1 MVGYSHS
8 LTDIGLRSK
17 SVPYSRIATYPI
29 FCIMGAHK
37 IVKETFSTRG
47 NFVKSM
53 QLSRP
58 LLQTKGFTLIEL
70 LVVIVII
77 GVLSAI
83 ALPGYLNQAAKAR
96 GSEAKSSVGT
106 INRSQQA
113 YRLEKSSFA
122 GTLTN
127 LDVKLSGKFYSYN
140 VGTATAT
147 DSSVQAV
154 NLSTDLKSYS
164 GAIAQVVAG
173 GVDFFGQVVCES
185 TSINGVIPTPVAPTS
200 AGVAPA
206 NGSSCTNGTI
216 VN

>member
-1 MVGYSHS
+1 
-8 LTDIGLRSK
+8 
-17 SVPYSRIATYPI
+17 
-29 FCIMGAHK
+29 MGAHK
-37 IVKETFSTRG
+37 IIKETFSTRG

-122 GTLTN
+122 GALTN
-127 LDVKLSGKFYSYN
+127 LDVKLSGKFYSYS

-164 GAIAQVVAG
+164 GAIAQIVAG

-206 NGSSCTNGTI
+206 NGSSCINGTI